1 MAIQHLSWH
10 NELMDRMLTGQTLEE
25 IAGEM
30 NLTVGYL
37 KVVAE
42 SPLFVSKLEEV
53 RSERYRAIGERLE
66 DYSHEALDK
75 LVEKMRNAKAD
86 AIQLQAAREILDR
99 SGYVKVDKTLSVVA
113 DAEKVIRELGRL
125 RGSNGKRVED
135 SEGDGSGNELTV
147 GDDKDGADLDSGRDR
162 PVATD

>member
-10 NELMDRMLTGQTLEE
+10 NELLDRILTGQTMEE

-37 KVVAE
+37 KVVAD
-42 SPLFVSKLEEV
+42 SPLFQSKLEEV
-53 RSERYRAIGERLE
+53 RSERHKAIGERLE

-75 LVEKMRNAKAD
+75 IMEKMRHAKQD

-125 RGSNGKRVED
+125 RGSDGKRVDD
-135 SEGDGSGNELTV
+135 SEVDEPGDEQPM
-147 GDDKDGADLDSGRDR
+147 GDDKNGADLDAGRD
-162 PVATD
+162 

>member
-1 MAIQHLSWH
+1 
-10 NELMDRMLTGQTLEE
+10 MLTGQTLEE

-113 DAEKVIRELGRL
+113 DAEAIIRELGRL
-125 RGSNGKRVED
+125 KNEHSERIVNGENDATSVKQSVES
-135 SEGDGSGNELTV
+135 SEDETDLHLRRSGPEE
-147 GDDKDGADLDSGRDR
+147 SGE
-162 PVATD
+162 TIS